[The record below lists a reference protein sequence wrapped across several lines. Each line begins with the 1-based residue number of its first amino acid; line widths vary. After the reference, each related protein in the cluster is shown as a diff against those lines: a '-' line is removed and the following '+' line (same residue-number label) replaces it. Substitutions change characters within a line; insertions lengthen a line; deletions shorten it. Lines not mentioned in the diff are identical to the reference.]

1 MRILIT
7 AQAIY
12 SHLAP
17 LVLPVAERAR
27 EAGHEVAIAT
37 GASVVQH
44 IEKRGLTALTLPHMQ
59 SMGKRSRAVRSGP
72 RRRWRRSAP

>member
-17 LVLPVAERAR
+17 LVLPVAERAK
-27 EAGHEVAIAT
+27 EAGHEVAVAT
-37 GASVVQH
+37 GAGVVQH
-44 IEKRGLTALTLPHMQ
+44 IEKRGLTALTLPNVQ
-59 SMGKRSRAVRSGP
+59 SMGEALQGVGSGP
-72 RRRWRRSAP
+72 RRAWRRPVP